1 MYSDEDINSAVA
13 AGALSPDAA
22 RALRAH
28 VADLRQIA
36 HEDEESFRLLTSF
49 NDIFVTVAAVLLL
62 IAVGTLGGLVLK
74 PLGALFVAATAWG
87 LCEYFA
93 LRRRMALPSVVL
105 TVAFIG
111 AVVMF
116 PVAVA
121 AMLLWSS
128 TLEAWGVVVG
138 GILATG
144 AAWLHWKRFK
154 VPIAIAAGAATV
166 VLLTVMFVIAILTA
180 DGGYPSEEIVL
191 PVIIAGGLVVFGFAM
206 WWDMKDP
213 QRTTRRSDVA
223 FWLHLLAA
231 PLIAHP
237 LFSWFGVFDGAAL
250 GPAGA
255 VAILVIYVALGV
267 VALAIDRRA
276 LLVSALAY
284 VLAAVGELV
293 ESFGAVEAGF
303 AVTMLVIGSA
313 LLLLSAAWTQIR
325 AGVVSLLPEG
335 IAAMLPPASGVPSPL
350 PA

>member
-1 MYSDEDINSAVA
+1 MYSDEDLNSAVS
-13 AGALSPDAA
+13 AGAISAEAA
-22 RALRAH
+22 KALRTH

-36 HEDEESFRLLTSF
+36 HGDEESFRLLTSF
-49 NDIFVTVAAVLLL
+49 NDIFVTVAAVILL
-62 IAVGTLGGLVLK
+62 IAVGTLGTLVFE
-74 PLGALFVAATAWG
+74 PLGPLFVGAAAWG
-87 LCEYFA
+87 LGEYFA

-111 AVVMF
+111 SVVAPPAVLADLAL
-116 PVAVA
+116 PHGPA
-121 AMLLWSS
+121 
-128 TLEAWGVVVG
+128 EAWGVIMG
-138 GILATG
+138 GLLATG

-154 VPIAIAAGAATV
+154 VPIAIAAGAASA
-166 VLLTVMFVIAILTA
+166 VLLVVIAAMAATT
-180 DGGYPSEEIVL
+180 GYNGRPDENVLL
-191 PVIIAGGLVVFGFAM
+191 PVVTIGGLIVFGFAM
-206 WWDMKDP
+206 WWDMQDP

-237 LFSWFGVFDGAAL
+237 LFTMFGVFEGAAL

-255 VAILVIYVALGV
+255 IAILVIYVMLGC

-284 VLAAVGELV
+284 VLAAVGELI

-313 LLLLSAAWTQIR
+313 LLLLSAAWSQIR
-325 AGVVSLLPEG
+325 AAVVSLLPASL
-335 IAAMLPPASGVPSPL
+335 AAMLPPVETAASPL

>member
-1 MYSDEDINSAVA
+1 MYSDEDLNSAVA
-13 AGALSPDAA
+13 AGAISSEAA
-22 RALRAH
+22 NALRAH

-36 HEDEESFRLLTSF
+36 HGDEESFRLLNSF
-49 NDIFVTVAAVLLL
+49 NDIFVTVAAVILL
-62 IAVGTLGGLVLK
+62 IAMGTLGSIIFA
-74 PLGALFVAATAWG
+74 PLGPLFVGAAAWALG
-87 LCEYFA
+87 EYFA

-111 AVVMF
+111 SVVAL
-116 PVAVA
+116 PIAVA
-121 AMLLWSS
+121 KLGLPRAAVD
-128 TLEAWGVVVG
+128 TWGFIIG
-138 GILATG
+138 GLFATG

-154 VPIAIAAGAATV
+154 VPIAIAGGTAAA
-166 VLLTVMFVIAILTA
+166 VLLMVMAAAAVATGYNGDVDEDVI
-180 DGGYPSEEIVL
+180 L
-191 PVIIAGGLVVFGFAM
+191 PVVTIGGLIVFAFAM
-206 WWDMKDP
+206 WWDMQDR

-237 LFSWFGVFDGAAL
+237 LFTMFGVFKGTAL

-255 VAILVIYVALGV
+255 IAILVIYIMLGF

-284 VLAAVGELV
+284 VLAAVGELI
-293 ESFGAVEAGF
+293 ENFGAVEAGF

-313 LLLLSAAWTQIR
+313 LLLLSAAWSQIR
-325 AGVVSLLPEG
+325 AAVVSLLPASL
-335 IAAMLPPASGVPSPL
+335 AAMLPPVETAASPL